1 VLATDTGKDDAD
13 DSQGDVTAEYLP
25 RPPQRQLKTSKQQSP
40 SASVS
45 PAKKHQPLDD
55 RARYAIG
62 LRATS
67 RLASARVIGLD
78 GRALLKELILSD
90 DDRIESAVRA
100 YETTADL
107 DKVRVYV

>member
-25 RPPQRQLKTSKQQSP
+25 RPPPRQLNTSKQS
-40 SASVS
+40 SAS
-45 PAKKHQPLDD
+45 PLKKQQHQALDD
-55 RARYAIG
+55 RARYAVA

-78 GRALLKELILSD
+78 GRSLLKELILSD
-90 DDRIESAVRA
+90 DDRIESAVSA
-100 YETTADL
+100 YECTTDL
-107 DKVRVYV
+107 DKVRYRIF

>member
-25 RPPQRQLKTSKQQSP
+25 RPPSRQLKALQQQSP
-40 SASVS
+40 S
-45 PAKKHQPLDD
+45 PKQHQPLDD

-90 DDRIESAVRA
+90 DDRIESAVSA

-107 DKVRVYV
+107 DKVRV